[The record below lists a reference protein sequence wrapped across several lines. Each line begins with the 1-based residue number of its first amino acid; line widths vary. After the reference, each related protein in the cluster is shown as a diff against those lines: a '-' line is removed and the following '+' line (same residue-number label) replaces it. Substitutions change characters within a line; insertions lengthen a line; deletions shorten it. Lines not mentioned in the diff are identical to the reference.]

1 MTTLRDIFVDLSYGE
16 LQGTALGNLIA
27 QDNESEPDPKSYAQL
42 TSHVNAALR
51 KLHTRFMLSAKEIYI
66 EQDESIETYY
76 LLDKYAQQNIASLE
90 PIKYIADSVANP
102 FDQTSLLKVE
112 QCFDEEGGLLKLND
126 FSDDLSLFTPAYN
139 AIQMPWP
146 NEFNTV
152 AVQYR
157 ANHPRIVYTTGD
169 DIETMEVAVPE
180 ALYEALML
188 YIAYRALPRMDD
200 GQEKQE
206 RLQAYEMCCQQ
217 VEKAGLHPQA
227 EPGDWRFDAKGW
239 V

>member
-1 MTTLRDIFVDLSYGE
+1 MTTLRDIFQDLSYGE

-27 QDNESEPDPKSYAQL
+27 EDNESEPDPKSYAQL

-51 KLHTRFMLSAKEIYI
+51 KLYTRFMLSAKETYI

-76 LLDKYAQQNIASLE
+76 LLDKYTQTNGTEATL
-90 PIKYIADSVANP
+90 YIADSVANP
-102 FDQTSLLKVE
+102 FDQTELLKIE
-112 QCFDEEGGLLKLND
+112 QCFDEEGNLLKLND
-126 FSDDLSLFTPAYN
+126 FSDDDSLFTPAYN
-139 AIQMPWP
+139 AIQMVYP

-157 ANHPRIVYTTGD
+157 ATHPRIVYTVAS
-169 DIETMEVAVPE
+169 DISIIEVGIPE

-200 GQEKQE
+200 GAAKNEM
-206 RLQAYEMCCQQ
+206 LQAYEMSCQQ
-217 VEKAGLHPQA
+217 VEKAGLYPQA

>member
-1 MTTLRDIFVDLSYGE
+1 MTTLRDIFQDLSYGE

-27 QDNESEPDPKSYAQL
+27 ADNESEPDPKSYKQL

-51 KLHTRFMLSAKEIYI
+51 KLYTRFMLSAKELYI
-66 EQDESIETYY
+66 DQNEAIETYY
-76 LLDKYAQQNIASLE
+76 LLDKYAAQSGSAE
-90 PIKYIADSVANP
+90 PVKYISDSVANP
-102 FDQTSLLKVE
+102 FDQTELLKIE

-126 FSDDLSLFTPAYN
+126 FSDELSLFTPAYN

-157 ANHPRIVYTTGD
+157 ANHPRIIYTTGD
-169 DIETMEVAVPE
+169 DIALVEVAVPE
-180 ALYEALML
+180 VLYEALML
-188 YIAYRALPRMDD
+188 YIAYRGLPRMDD
-200 GQEKQE
+200 GAQKQQM
-206 RLQAYEMCCQQ
+206 LQAYEMSCQQ

>member
-1 MTTLRDIFVDLSYGE
+1 MTTLKDIFVDLSYGE

-51 KLHTRFMLSAKEIYI
+51 KLYTRFMLSAKELYI
-66 EQDESIETYY
+66 DQDESIETYY
-76 LLDKYAQQNIASLE
+76 LLDKYAANSGSAE
-90 PIKYIADSVANP
+90 PIKYISDSVANP
-102 FDQTSLLKVE
+102 FDQTELLKIE
-112 QCFDEEGGLLKLND
+112 QCFDEEGNLLKLND
-126 FSDDLSLFTPAYN
+126 FSDELSLFTPAYN
-139 AIQMPWP
+139 SIQMPWP

-152 AVQYR
+152 AIQYR
-157 ANHPRIVYTTGD
+157 ANHPRIIYTVAT
-169 DIETMEVAVPE
+169 DIDTLEVAVPE

-200 GQEKQE
+200 GAH
-206 RLQAYEMCCQQ
+206 RSAMYQAYEVSCQQ
-217 VEKAGLHPQA
+217 VEQAGLAPQA
-227 EPGDWRFDAKGW
+227 EPGDWRFDTKGW